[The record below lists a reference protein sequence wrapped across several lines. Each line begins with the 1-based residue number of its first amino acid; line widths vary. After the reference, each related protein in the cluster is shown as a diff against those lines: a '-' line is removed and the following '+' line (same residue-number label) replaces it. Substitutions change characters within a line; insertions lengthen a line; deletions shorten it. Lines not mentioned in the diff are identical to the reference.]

1 MKRYP
6 FVALRP
12 QQINEID
19 NTFKLLLMSWRYKKY
34 RKYSRSYQP
43 KFFFSEK
50 EIDFTTE
57 YLDYSQFLLQEFFTA
72 DLETRQKL
80 SNFYVQEYGSRSFA
94 YLKRK
99 YSDWANGDYHLTDL
113 MRERII
119 SVMPKFLNENANHK
133 LGIHEFM
140 ASIKNTVKLYQ
151 SSRKTTFRNTLNL
164 KQPQEVVSIF
174 EKEYQKI
181 QTLTIPNFRFN
192 VLTEE
197 EKEEVLEISK
207 YILAI
212 ILQKEFD
219 QIKRDFNT
227 FLPYM
232 FKFKQG
238 ILSAAYSIITFN
250 LRVDITNTGVCDIEF
265 PKFNINEI
273 EANSRFKK
281 YSDKYLAYEIVSIHK
296 EANKAVINSF
306 LNAND
311 FQLFFAHYEQL
322 SNGESE
328 VSMNST
334 FQGEGGILSLKAQM
348 KPLKLLKTSI
358 IVSSIKLIIYF
369 IVIITL
375 ISLGVNHKLFTLLI
389 FGGLFLGAFVF
400 SHVSEEI
407 KEFKTLTKE
416 FKTYGQ

>member
-1 MKRYP
+1 
-6 FVALRP
+6 
-12 QQINEID
+12 
-19 NTFKLLLMSWRYKKY
+19 MSWRYRKY
-34 RKYSRSYQP
+34 RSYSRSYQP

-80 SNFYVQEYGSRSFA
+80 SNFYIQEYGSRSFA

-99 YSDWANGDYHLTDL
+99 YSEWANGDYHLTDL
-113 MRERII
+113 MKERITSI
-119 SVMPKFLNENANHK
+119 MPKFLNDKAKHK

-140 ASIKNTVKLYQ
+140 ASIKNTVKSFQ
-151 SSRKTTFRNTLNL
+151 TSQKSTFRNTSNL

-174 EKEYQKI
+174 EQEYEKI
-181 QTLTIPNFRFN
+181 QALTIRNFRFN

-197 EKEEVLEISK
+197 EKEEALEISK
-207 YILAI
+207 YILKI
-212 ILQKEFD
+212 KLQKAFD
-219 QIKRDFNT
+219 QIERDFNT
-227 FLPYM
+227 FLPFM
-232 FKFKQG
+232 FKFKRG
-238 ILSAAYSIITFN
+238 IFSASYSITAFN
-250 LRVDITNTGVCDIEF
+250 LKVDITNTGIDDVEI
-265 PKFNINEI
+265 PKFNINEA
-273 EANSRFKK
+273 EANSRFKE
-281 YSDKYLAYEIVSIHK
+281 YSDKYLAYELVSLHK
-296 EANKAVINSF
+296 ESNKAISNSF

-311 FQLFFAHYEQL
+311 IQLFFAHYEEL

-358 IVSSIKLIIYF
+358 IISSIKLAIYF
-369 IVIITL
+369 VVIITL
-375 ISLGVNHKLFTLLI
+375 VSLAINHKLFTLLI
-389 FGGLFLGAFVF
+389 FGGFFVGIF
-400 SHVSEEI
+400 ALNLVNEEI
-407 KEFKTLTKE
+407 KQLKSLTKE

>member
-1 MKRYP
+1 
-6 FVALRP
+6 
-12 QQINEID
+12 
-19 NTFKLLLMSWRYKKY
+19 MSWRYRKY
-34 RKYSRSYQP
+34 RSYSRSYQP

-80 SNFYVQEYGSRSFA
+80 SNFYIQEYGSRSFA

-99 YSDWANGDYHLTDL
+99 YSEWANGDYHLTDL
-113 MRERII
+113 MKERITSI
-119 SVMPKFLNENANHK
+119 MPKFLNDKAKHK

-140 ASIKNTVKLYQ
+140 ASIKNTVKSFQ
-151 SSRKTTFRNTLNL
+151 TSQKSKFRSTSNL

-174 EKEYQKI
+174 EQEYEKI
-181 QTLTIPNFRFN
+181 QALTIRNFRFN

-197 EKEEVLEISK
+197 EKEEALEISK
-207 YILAI
+207 YILKI
-212 ILQKEFD
+212 KLQKAFD
-219 QIKRDFNT
+219 QIERDFNT
-227 FLPYM
+227 FLPFM
-232 FKFKQG
+232 FKFKRG
-238 ILSAAYSIITFN
+238 IFSASYSITAFN
-250 LRVDITNTGVCDIEF
+250 LKVDITNTGIDDIEI
-265 PKFNINEI
+265 PKFNINEA
-273 EANSRFKK
+273 EANSRFKE
-281 YSDKYLAYEIVSIHK
+281 YSDKYLAYELVSLHK
-296 EANKAVINSF
+296 ETNKAISNSF

-311 FQLFFAHYEQL
+311 IQLFFAHYEEL

-358 IVSSIKLIIYF
+358 IISSIKLAIYF

-375 ISLGVNHKLFTLLI
+375 VSLAINHKLFTLLI
-389 FGGLFLGAFVF
+389 FGGFFVGIF
-400 SHVSEEI
+400 ALNLVSEEI
-407 KEFKTLTKE
+407 KQLKSLTKE

>member
-1 MKRYP
+1 
-6 FVALRP
+6 
-12 QQINEID
+12 
-19 NTFKLLLMSWRYKKY
+19 
-34 RKYSRSYQP
+34 
-43 KFFFSEK
+43 
-50 EIDFTTE
+50 
-57 YLDYSQFLLQEFFTA
+57 
-72 DLETRQKL
+72 
-80 SNFYVQEYGSRSFA
+80 
-94 YLKRK
+94 
-99 YSDWANGDYHLTDL
+99 
-113 MRERII
+113 
-119 SVMPKFLNENANHK
+119 
-133 LGIHEFM
+133 
-140 ASIKNTVKLYQ
+140 
-151 SSRKTTFRNTLNL
+151 
-164 KQPQEVVSIF
+164 
-174 EKEYQKI
+174 
-181 QTLTIPNFRFN
+181 
-192 VLTEE
+192 
-197 EKEEVLEISK
+197 
-207 YILAI
+207 
-212 ILQKEFD
+212 
-219 QIKRDFNT
+219 
-227 FLPYM
+227 M